1 VRLLLIHT
9 GGTLMMRGDDAEAA
23 SVPKPWA
30 PPEPLAPDVYTHDLL
45 TELPVL
51 RKIADIE
58 TRILFNLDSS
68 DMQPHHW
75 VELARAVHEALGRY
89 DGFVVV
95 HGTDTM
101 AYTASALAFLLPGLD
116 RAVVLTGSQK
126 PLVDVRTDARANL
139 VDACHLATLR
149 IPEVGIAFDSR
160 FLRGCRATKL
170 DAWGMS
176 AFGSPTCAP
185 LAELG
190 LNVQVAPHVLPP
202 RPPEPFDPRLEPRV
216 LAVRTFPG
224 LDPRLLH
231 GALGAGVR
239 GVVIEAFGAGNVPH
253 LENSLIPVLED
264 AASRDVPVVI
274 VSQTARGA
282 VDLHR
287 YEGGAAAHRAG
298 AIGAG
303 DMTPEAA
310 LTKLMITIG
319 RADGPRIVAAR
330 TAFATA
336 RVGEMSAAPA

>member
-1 VRLLLIHT
+1 VRLLFIHT
-9 GGTLMMRGDDAEAA
+9 GGTLMMRGGNP
-23 SVPKPWA
+23 S
-30 PPEPLAPDVYTHDLL
+30 PLAPDVYKQDLL
-45 TELPVL
+45 AELPILAKV
-51 RKIADIE
+51 AEIE

-75 VELARAVHEALGRY
+75 VELGATVHEALPRY
-89 DGFVVV
+89 DGFVIV

-116 RAVVLTGSQK
+116 RTVALTGSQK
-126 PLVDVRTDARANL
+126 PLVDVRSDARANL

-160 FLRGCRATKL
+160 FLRGCRAAKL

-176 AFGSPTCAP
+176 AFGSPACPP

-190 LNVQVAPHVLPP
+190 LSVHLGPHVLPP
-202 RPPEPFDPRLEPRV
+202 RAPVPFDPRIEPRV

-224 LDPRLLH
+224 LEPRLLR
-231 GALGAGVR
+231 GALAAGVR
-239 GVVIEAFGAGNVPH
+239 GMVIEAFGAGNLPR
-253 LENSLIPVLED
+253 LENSLIPIVE
-264 AASRDVPVVI
+264 AARERDVPVVI

-282 VDLHR
+282 VDLTR
-287 YEGGAAAHRAG
+287 YEGGVAAQCAG

-310 LTKLMITIG
+310 LTKLMITLG
-319 RADGPRIVAAR
+319 RVTMGETPEPPRGYRIAAAR
-330 TAFATA
+330 AAFAEA
-336 RVGEMSAAPA
+336 RVGEMS